1 MLSHLQVIDVPVRDQ
16 DQAFAFYVD
25 TLGFEVRADL
35 TMDPHGRWL
44 QVAPA
49 GAATSLALTLAEVGA
64 VIGGRG
70 LVVESTDIE
79 EDVRRLTEAGV
90 AFDDQ
95 IEDMPWAR
103 VARFRDPDGNPL
115 ALQTPLARLTQ

>member
-1 MLSHLQVIDVPVRDQ
+1 MLSHLQIIDVPVRDQ

-35 TMDPHGRWL
+35 VMGPHGRWL
-44 QVAPA
+44 QVAPP
-49 GAATSLALTLAEVGA
+49 GAATSLALTLDGEGA
-64 VIGGRG
+64 ASGHR

-79 EDVRRLTEAGV
+79 RDVRRLEASGV
-90 AFDDQ
+90 SFDSG

-103 VARFRDPDGNPL
+103 VARFRDPDGNEL
-115 ALQTPLARLTQ
+115 SLQTPTDQ